1 MDLISGYWQVEV
13 HPEDRGK
20 TAFCTPEGL
29 FEFKVMPFG
38 LCNAP
43 ATFQRLMNSVLSGLP
58 WNSCL
63 VYLDDIIVTG
73 STFSAHLDNLS
84 KVFHRIREAGLK
96 LQPSKCAFC
105 KPEVSFLGHI
115 VSPKGIT
122 TDPSKTDK
130 VASWPT
136 PTSKRDVQQFLG
148 LANYYHRFI
157 KDFASIARPLHRL
170 TEKTA
175 TFKWTTECE
184 AAFSDLKDKLTTA
197 PVLEHPRYDKEF
209 IIDTDASATGI
220 GAVLSQVQ
228 DDGREHVI
236 AYASRTLSRPE
247 RRYCVTR
254 RELLAVVTFIHH
266 FRPYLLGRKFS
277 LITVRSRGYEISNSL
292 KAN

>member
-1 MDLISGYWQVEV
+1 
-13 HPEDRGK
+13 
-20 TAFCTPEGL
+20 
-29 FEFKVMPFG
+29 
-38 LCNAP
+38 
-43 ATFQRLMNSVLSGLP
+43 MNSVLSGLP

-84 KVFHRIREAGLK
+84 QVFHRIREAGLK
-96 LQPSKCAFC
+96 LQPSKCALC

-148 LANYYHRFI
+148 LANYYRRFI

-175 TFKWTTECE
+175 SFKWTTECE

-209 IIDTDASATGI
+209 ILDTDASATGI
-220 GAVLSQVQ
+220 GAVLSQ

-236 AYASRTLSRPE
+236 AYASRTLSKPE

-277 LITVRSRGYEISNSL
+277 LRTDHSSITWLRIFKQL